1 MATPMHPVK
10 SEAISYVGHDA
21 PTGTIHV
28 TFKSGGTHP
37 YGPFT
42 RSEFEAFKNAPSVG
56 KHFHANISKKAL
68 K

>member
-10 SEAISYVGHDA
+10 SEAIGYVGRDLD
-21 PTGTIHV
+21 GTVHV
-28 TFKSGGTHP
+28 TFKSGGTHQ

-42 RSEFEAFKNAPSVG
+42 QKEFEDFRAAPSVG
-56 KHFHANISKKAL
+56 KHFHAHISKKAR